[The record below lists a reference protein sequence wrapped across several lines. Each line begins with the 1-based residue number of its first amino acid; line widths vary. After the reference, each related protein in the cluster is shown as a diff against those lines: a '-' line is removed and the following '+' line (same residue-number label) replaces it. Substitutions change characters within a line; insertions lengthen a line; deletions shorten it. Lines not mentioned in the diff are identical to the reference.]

1 MINLIFINIAVVYL
15 IDQSGGMDSL
25 KSFIKRLLTNGKM
38 KGSDY
43 SLKPFDCSK
52 CMTFWASIGYLI
64 FISELSIFTFML
76 ACLSAF
82 TAQFTNEIFNIIKI
96 VFIKITNK
104 L

>member
-15 IDQSGGMDSL
+15 IDQSGEMDSL
-25 KSFIKRLLTNGKM
+25 KSLIKRLLTNGKM

-52 CMTFWASIGYLI
+52 CMTFWVSIGYLLLI
-64 FISELSIFTFML
+64 GELSIFTFML
-76 ACLSAF
+76 ASISSFA
-82 TAQFTNEIFNIIKI
+82 AQFTNEIFNIIKI
-96 VFIKITNK
+96 VFIKLTNK

>member
-15 IDQSGGMDSL
+15 IDQSGGMDSI
-25 KSFIKRLLTNGKM
+25 KSLLKRLLTNGKM
-38 KGSDY
+38 KGADY

-52 CMTFWASIGYLI
+52 CMTFWVSIIYLLL
-64 FISELSIFTFML
+64 FGELSIFTFML
-76 ACLSAF
+76 ACISAF

-96 VFIKITNK
+96 VFIKLTNK

>member
-1 MINLIFINIAVVYL
+1 MINLIFINIATVYL

-25 KSFIKRLLTNGKM
+25 KSLLKRLLTNGKM

-52 CMTFWASIGYLI
+52 CMTFWVSIIYLL
-64 FISELSIFTFML
+64 FMGEFSIFTFML
-76 ACLSAF
+76 ACLSSFA
-82 TAQFTNEIFNIIKI
+82 AQFTNELFNIIKI
-96 VFIKITNK
+96 VFIKLTNK

>member
-15 IDQSGGMDSL
+15 IDQSGGMDSI
-25 KSFIKRLLTNGKM
+25 KSLLKRLLTNGKM

-52 CMTFWASIGYLI
+52 CMTFWVSIIYLL
-64 FISELSIFTFML
+64 FMGEFSIFTFML

-96 VFIKITNK
+96 LFIKLTNK

>member
-25 KSFIKRLLTNGKM
+25 KSLLKRLLTNGKM
-38 KGSDY
+38 KDSDY

-52 CMTFWASIGYLI
+52 CMTFWVSIGYLL
-64 FISELSIFTFML
+64 FIGELSIFTFML
-76 ACLSAF
+76 ACLSSFA
-82 TAQFTNEIFNIIKI
+82 AQFTNEIFNIVKI
-96 VFIKITNK
+96 VFIKLTNR

>member
-25 KSFIKRLLTNGKM
+25 KSLIKRLLTNGKM

-52 CMTFWASIGYLI
+52 CMTFWVSIGYLL
-64 FISELSIFTFML
+64 FIGELSIFTFMIT
-76 ACLSAF
+76 CLSF
-82 TAQFTNEIFNIIKI
+82 Y
-96 VFIKITNK
+96 
-104 L
+104 LS

>member
-15 IDQSGGMDSL
+15 IDQSGGMDSI
-25 KSFIKRLLTNGKM
+25 KSLLKRLLTNGKM
-38 KGSDY
+38 KGYDY

-52 CMTFWASIGYLI
+52 CMTFWVSIIYLLL
-64 FISELSIFTFML
+64 FGELSIFTIML
-76 ACLSAF
+76 ACISAF

-96 VFIKITNK
+96 VFIKLTKK

>member
-25 KSFIKRLLTNGKM
+25 KSLIKRLLTNGKM

-52 CMTFWASIGYLI
+52 CMTFWASIGYLL

-76 ACLSAF
+76 ACVSSFA
-82 TAQFTNEIFNIIKI
+82 AQFTNEIFNIIKI
-96 VFIKITNK
+96 VFIKLTNK